1 MKRVILSC
9 ALLLAAVLG
18 YAQGAKKPTIMVV
31 PSDVWC
37 IQNGYYTTFDNQGT
51 EEKVPDYTKAIQGDA
66 DLLLVTSKLGELM
79 AERGFPLRSMEAMLK
94 RLKTE
99 EAEESLTMSKETGAE
114 LAESPLD
121 KLKRVARA
129 DIWMQVTWTVNR
141 IGRDVSVTFNL
152 QGLDAYTD
160 KQVAAGSGTS
170 APEPAAWMELPVTLS
185 EAVNANLEA
194 FCNQLMAH
202 FQDMETKG
210 REIALTCRCWSDS
223 EYDFESEVGGD
234 ELGFLIEDWVA
245 ANTVEGRFTTA
256 DASESRMYFE
266 QVRIPLFNE
275 NGRALDARSW
285 ANGLRRELREKY
297 GIESKLTIRGLG
309 QAILTIG
316 GK

>member
-1 MKRVILSC
+1 M
-9 ALLLAAVLG
+9 
-18 YAQGAKKPTIMVV
+18 
-31 PSDVWC
+31 
-37 IQNGYYTTFDNQGT
+37 
-51 EEKVPDYTKAIQGDA
+51 A
-66 DLLLVTSKLGELM
+66 D
-79 AERGFPLRSMEAMLK
+79 RGFPLRSMEAMLK

-99 EAEESLTMSKETGAE
+99 EAEEALTMSKETGAE

-141 IGRDVSVTFNL
+141 IGRDASVTFNL
-152 QGLDAYTD
+152 QGIDAYTD

-170 APEPAAWMELPVTLS
+170 PVEAAAWMEVPVTLT
-185 EAVNANLEA
+185 EAVNDNVKGFGDQLEA
-194 FCNQLMAH
+194 H
-202 FQDMETKG
+202 FRNREEQG

-223 EYDFESEVGGD
+223 EYDFESEVGYD
-234 ELGFLIEDWVA
+234 ELGFVSEDGVA
-245 ANTVEGRFTTA
+245 ANTVQGRFTTA

-275 NGRALDARSW
+275 SGRALDARSW

>member
-1 MKRVILSC
+1 MIRWILSL
-9 ALLLAAVLG
+9 ALVLVSASG

-37 IQNGYYTTFDNQGT
+37 IQNGYYTAFDNQGT
-51 EEKVPDYTKAIQGDA
+51 IENVPDYAKALQSDA
-66 DLLLVTSKLGELM
+66 NLLLVTSKLGELM

-99 EAEESLTMSKETGAE
+99 EAEEALTMSKETGAE
-114 LAESPLD
+114 LAESPVD
-121 KLKRVARA
+121 KLKRVAKA
-129 DIWMQVTWTVNR
+129 DIWMQVTWTINR
-141 IGRDVSVTFNL
+141 TGREASVTFNL
-152 QGLDAYTD
+152 QGIDAYTD

-170 APEPAAWMELPVTLS
+170 APEDASWLEVPVTLS
-185 EAVNANLEA
+185 EAVSANLED
-194 FCNQLMAH
+194 FSNQLMAH
-202 FQDMETKG
+202 FQDMEENG

-223 EYDFESEVGGD
+223 EYDFESEVGDD
-234 ELGFLIEDWVA
+234 ELGFVIEDWMA
-245 ANTVEGRFTTA
+245 EHTVQGRFTTA

-275 NGRALDARSW
+275 SGRALDARGW
-285 ANGLRRELREKY
+285 ANGLRRDLREKY